1 MGAVNLT
8 VGEQINF
15 LSCFDGAKG
24 TAGENTKS
32 CAAAAKL
39 DFSKIST
46 CHNGDQV
53 KQLMKTEGDY
63 IVKRYPQL
71 VGVPHIEIDHEEI
84 FGPTYKTL
92 LSALC
97 AKGIKAGACKQVIHV

>member
-8 VGEQINF
+8 TAQQIDF
-15 LSCFDGAKG
+15 LTCFDGGNG
-24 TAGENTKS
+24 TAEENSKS

-39 DFSKIST
+39 DFAKIST
-46 CHNGDQV
+46 CHSDDQV
-53 KQLMKTEGDY
+53 MRLMKTEGDY

-71 VGVPHIEIDHEEI
+71 VGVPRIEVDHVEI
-84 FGPTYKTL
+84 IGHDYQTL

-97 AKGIKAGACKQVIHV
+97 AKGIRAGACKQEIHV